1 MAKVNEQTGSKPI
14 EAAIDAGIKALSRDQ
29 QITFVKYNRQILPF
43 DGYVFWVADIAT
55 PSISVIGSL
64 HYETDQQ
71 QRADET
77 IGINRVVF
85 TTQQEIQDF
94 NAIADSTVWIG
105 QIDEIRFAFTSRGKK
120 YEQAGTYHYRGDAI
134 YPVMF
139 PQIIDNPIQYGAI
152 DGNFVLDKSSLAPN
166 VIDPNINVG
175 GVIATNSMPLWL
187 SLNAIV
193 AMYPAYLVATNLRPP
208 YAAVEIL
215 ETHPLQAAP
224 FRDATGSTMQLM
236 RDKVRVVTHG
246 LRNNDAIDLLNYI
259 QDQSLNRT
267 DFGIL
272 NMPGIVDA
280 KRGQSELG
288 ILAQKKEIEFE
299 ISYNQI
305 RTTQGT
311 RQLILSADIAL
322 APDPFGLLDYNFV
335 LDQTPVAP

>member
-1 MAKVNEQTGSKPI
+1 MSKINEQDGTPPI
-14 EAAIDAGIKALSRDQ
+14 KSALDAGIKALGRIQ
-29 QITFVKYNRQILPF
+29 EITFTKYNRQILPF
-43 DGYVFWVADIAT
+43 DGYVFWVADTVAT
-55 PSISVIGSL
+55 PIQVIGSL

-77 IGINRVVF
+77 IGLNRVVF
-85 TTQQEIQDF
+85 TTQDEIQDF

-105 QIDEIRFAFTSRGKK
+105 QIDEIRFAFTSRGRK

-134 YPVMF
+134 YPVMY
-139 PQIIDNPIQYGAI
+139 PQIIDNPHASPVDLG
-152 DGNFVLDKSSLAPN
+152 LT
-166 VIDPNINVG
+166 
-175 GVIATNSMPLWL
+175 IATNSMPLWL
-187 SLNAIV
+187 TLNAQV
-193 AMYPAYLVATNLRPP
+193 GMYPAYMVASNLRPP
-208 YAAVEIL
+208 YAAIEIL
-215 ETHPLQAAP
+215 ETHPIQYAP
-224 FRDATGSTMQLM
+224 FRDQYGSTYQLM

-246 LRNNDAIDLLNYI
+246 LRSDAAIDLLNYV
-259 QDQSLNRT
+259 QDQSILRT

-305 RTTQGT
+305 RTLQET
-311 RQLILSADIAL
+311 RQLILNAAIAF

-335 LDQTPVAP
+335 LNQTTVAP